1 MINLPESGIAFDVR
15 PGVQE
20 VSRAMS
26 VILIT
31 GSSTGIG
38 MAAALY
44 LSKKGH
50 RVYASMRNL
59 DRSAELRAAAAGLK
73 IEILQLDVSDEHSV
87 RKAVA
92 QVLEREGRIDVL
104 VNNAGIAPLGPIEEV
119 DDATVKSVF
128 DTNVFGLLRCVRAV
142 LPSMRKQR
150 GGSIINVGSVAGS
163 IASCCSGIYAATK
176 FALEGLSESLAQEV
190 KPYGIHVALVKPA
203 FILTPIIGKA
213 LEALPSPEHSAYPN
227 AVKISNALFQSAT
240 TTGGPP
246 EMVAATIEEAMND
259 RTSRLRY
266 PVGDP
271 ARAILAARAAMSEQ
285 EWVDLGRHDSFE
297 AYFGEFTS
305 HIPSS

>member
-1 MINLPESGIAFDVR
+1 
-15 PGVQE
+15 
-20 VSRAMS
+20 MS

-50 RVYASMRNL
+50 RVYASMRNPAVSSEL
-59 DRSAELRAAAAGLK
+59 RSAAAAAGSQVEV
-73 IEILQLDVSDEHSV
+73 IALDVSDEQSV
-87 RKAVA
+87 KKAVA

-104 VNNAGIAPLGPIEEV
+104 VNNAGIAPIGPLEEV
-119 DDATVKSVF
+119 DDAEVKRVF

-142 LPSMRKQR
+142 LPSMRKQKS
-150 GGSIINVGSVAGS
+150 GSIINIGSVAGD
-163 IASCCSGIYAATK
+163 IASTCSGVYAASK

-190 KPYGIHVALVKPA
+190 KPFGIHVALIKPG

-213 LEALPSPEHSAYPN
+213 LEALPKPESSAYPT
-227 AVKISNALFQSAT
+227 AVRVANALFQSAT

-246 EMVAATIEEAMND
+246 EMVAMTIEEAMND

-266 PVGDP
+266 PVGVP
-271 ARAILAARAAMSEQ
+271 ARAILAARAAMSDE
-285 EWVDLGRHDSFE
+285 EWVDLGRHETFE
-297 AYFGEFTS
+297 AYFGELAS
-305 HIPSS
+305 HIPQPPKAAAEGGH